1 MAGREGVQARPG
13 DPPRDSK
20 EEVLAGLEDVR
31 WDPGGALE
39 RESEGPVAEFTREW
53 LRLGAAEASAS
64 E

>member
-1 MAGREGVQARPG
+1 MAGREGDLARPG

-20 EEVLAGLEDVR
+20 EVLAGLEDIR
-31 WDPGGALE
+31 RDPGGALE
-39 RESEGPVAEFTREW
+39 RESEGPVAELAREW